1 MRLTFIVSRVMTIA
15 TVIVFIILNNHHAE
29 EFLNATQLWKGS
41 QDVILLVLMP
51 QNAKKK
57 FRARMVPPLTLQM
70 AHGTGQ
76 LDRCRTEVQNQG
88 RVSIVTWLRM
98 TSSSA
103 RGDIPTAVATSHPQ
117 AYFDQ
122 PSTDNMKVIHCL
134 P

>member
-15 TVIVFIILNNHHAE
+15 TVIVFIILTNHHAE

-41 QDVILLVLMP
+41 QDVILLVLIP

-76 LDRCRTEVQNQG
+76 LD
-88 RVSIVTWLRM
+88 
-98 TSSSA
+98 
-103 RGDIPTAVATSHPQ
+103 
-117 AYFDQ
+117 
-122 PSTDNMKVIHCL
+122 
-134 P
+134 